1 MGTSQKTDNLKVKTL
16 EVTDKI
22 IFSGNAPVIQIK
34 ANNGPNNPLKIQILD
49 RDDIATHEF
58 IVNDS
63 GAGDIRHNGKVRR
76 IV

>member
-1 MGTSQKTDNLKVKTL
+1 MVKLKEAKIGTL
-16 EVTDKI
+16 EITDRI
-22 IFSGNAPVIQIK
+22 IFSGSAPVIQIK

-49 RDDIATHEF
+49 RDDVATHEF

>member
-1 MGTSQKTDNLKVKTL
+1 MVKYKEAKIGTL
-16 EVTDKI
+16 EITDKI
-22 IFSGNAPVIQIK
+22 IFSGSAPVIQIK
-34 ANNGPNNPLKIQILD
+34 ANNGPNNPVKIQILD
-49 RDDIATHEF
+49 RDNIASHEF

>member
-1 MGTSQKTDNLKVKTL
+1 MGTSKKTDNLKVKTL

-22 IFSGNAPVIQIK
+22 IFSGSAPVIQIK

-49 RDDIATHEF
+49 RDDVATHEF